1 VASVSDSITII
12 KTVGDSSNY
21 ADWTTGRLVFEE
33 TPLPVML
40 TALGR
45 WYGYEFRLQ
54 DPVLVSRNVSA
65 EFKVSDPAEMMIV
78 LKGMLG
84 VTLTFHGNVIT
95 LTPQHKI
102 HRAQP
107 RLNVFTPSLEIGK

>member
-1 VASVSDSITII
+1 MASVSDSITVIE
-12 KTVGDSSNY
+12 TVGDSSNY

-40 TALGR
+40 TTLGR

-54 DPVLVSRNVSA
+54 DSALVSRHVSA
-65 EFKVSDPAEMMIV
+65 EFKVSDPAEMMSL
-78 LKGMLG
+78 LKSALG

-95 LTPQHKI
+95 LTPQHEL
-102 HRAQP
+102 HRARP
-107 RLNVFTPSLEIGK
+107 RLDVFKPSSEIGK